1 MTERLEKIY
10 SVIPKKKV
18 FADIGCDHG
27 YIAKKMLDTNKC
39 ERAIVSDISEKCL
52 KKAQTLLADYIEKG
66 IVESVVSDGFE
77 KLPKVDV
84 ALIAGMGGEEICSIL
99 TKESELPKVLV
110 LQPMKNPEKV
120 RMLAIKKG
128 YRIEKDSVFKSANK
142 FYDLLV
148 LIKGKDQLTEE
159 EIEFG
164 RDNLKGDNPDFK
176 EKLLIDI
183 GKIVE
188 YLKAENISEKTKE
201 NLILKLEK
209 YRKYV

>member
-10 SVIPKKKV
+10 SVIPKTKV

-39 ERAIVSDISEKCL
+39 ERAIISDISEKCL

-66 IVESVVSDGFE
+66 VAQSVVSDGFE

-99 TKESELPKVLV
+99 TNERELPEILV

-120 RMLAIKKG
+120 RMLAIQKG

-142 FYDLLV
+142 FYDLLLLV
-148 LIKGKDQLTEE
+148 KGQDQLTED

-164 RDNLKGDNPDFK
+164 RDNLNVENPDFK
-176 EKLLIDI
+176 EKLSIEI
-183 GKIVE
+183 GKINE
-188 YLKAENISEKTKE
+188 YLKVESISESTKKT
-201 NLILKLEK
+201 LITKLEK
-209 YRKYV
+209 YSKYV